1 MNKGAMDSEELSTL
15 LKGAAAELG
24 IILTEE
30 HLRAFGLYLREL
42 REWGEHINLG
52 RRADDREII
61 LKDFIDSLTILKY
74 LPPGCSLA
82 DLGSGAG
89 FPGVPAKI
97 VRPDLRV
104 FLLETIQKKVL
115 FLKALE
121 RVLGLS
127 GIEICRP
134 GNRQEEG
141 PENPRE
147 FDFVVSR
154 AFGSLRKFCS
164 AGNALL
170 KNGGILLAMKG
181 RKGKAE
187 LGESL
192 PFLEEMGFQPAFL
205 DQIQL
210 PLLGH
215 MRTLIGLRKKAA
227 L

>member
-1 MNKGAMDSEELSTL
+1 MNSEEISTL
-15 LKGAAAELG
+15 LRRAAAELG

-30 HLRAFGLYLREL
+30 HLHIFGLYLQEL
-42 REWGEHINLG
+42 REWGEHINLI

-74 LPPGCSLA
+74 LPPGSSLA

-89 FPGVPAKI
+89 FPGVPVKI

-115 FLKALE
+115 FLKNLL
-121 RVLGLS
+121 RVLSLS
-127 GIEICRP
+127 AIEIHRP
-134 GNRQEEG
+134 GNQ
-141 PENPRE
+141 RE
-147 FDFVVSR
+147 TRPQNARGLDFVVSR

-164 AGNALL
+164 TGKPLL
-170 KNGGILLAMKG
+170 RSGGTLLAMKG

-187 LGESL
+187 LEESL
-192 PFLEEMGFQPAFL
+192 SFLEEMGFQPAFV
-205 DQIQL
+205 DEIQL
-210 PLLGH
+210 PVLGH
-215 MRTLIGLRKKAA
+215 MRTLIGLKKKEA

>member
-1 MNKGAMDSEELSTL
+1 MDSEKISSL
-15 LKGAAAELG
+15 LKEAAAELG

-74 LPPGCSLA
+74 LPAGCSLA

-97 VRPDLRV
+97 VRSDLRV
-104 FLLETIQKKVL
+104 FLLETIRKKVL
-115 FLKALE
+115 FLKNLE
-121 RVLGLS
+121 RVLGLN
-127 GIEICRP
+127 GIGIHRP
-134 GNRQEEG
+134 GSQQEKG
-141 PENPRE
+141 LENPRE

-164 AGNALL
+164 AGNPLL
-170 KNGGILLAMKG
+170 RSGGVLLAMKG

-192 PFLEEMGFQPAFL
+192 SLLEEMGFQPAFV
-205 DQIQL
+205 DEIQL

-215 MRTLIGLRKKAA
+215 MRTIIGLKKKEII
-227 L
+227 